1 MLVPA
6 NSAEAAIREIV
17 DLGGHYNIRVRGRV
31 RRDRATDNAILKE
44 IESGRYSLLVMGVSR
59 RPGDRLFFG
68 DVAAEVLQRAKCSV
82 LFVCGAH

>member
-1 MLVPA
+1 
-6 NSAEAAIREIV
+6 
-17 DLGGHYNIRVRGRV
+17 
-31 RRDRATDNAILKE
+31 
-44 IESGRYSLLVMGVSR
+44 LVMGVSR